1 MVTTAQRVLAG
12 LARVKERGI
21 SLGRRPLEDSDA
33 ARVDPVGRSRRSL
46 APASFRRDLTTQ
58 PPATIFRTSS
68 AVFGVTETDKLLN
81 RRELCLGAL
90 PAVGTITAALSSTSA
105 LAAGAVSVSAGR
117 TVKIHDNTIVPAL
130 GQGSARLGQGRH
142 PEAAE
147 EEALRTGLSLGMTL
161 IDTAEIYGNG
171 NAERLI
177 SHVIAGQRDR
187 VFLVSKVWPS
197 HVAGNGIERACD
209 ASLARLGTDHL
220 DLYLLHWP
228 SGITEFSGVVTA
240 FENLVSAG
248 KIRAWGV
255 SNFKVSHMVQLFH
268 VPHGDRCA
276 TNQILY
282 NLGDRGIERDLLPW
296 CEQHDM
302 PLMAYSPLGGPDA
315 GLLRDLALARIGAA
329 RGCSAAAV
337 ALAWTIRNGKVIA
350 IPESGSAAHVKE
362 NAVALALTLTPEE
375 LEALDAAHPPPGR

>member
-1 MVTTAQRVLAG
+1 
-12 LARVKERGI
+12 
-21 SLGRRPLEDSDA
+21 
-33 ARVDPVGRSRRSL
+33 
-46 APASFRRDLTTQ
+46 
-58 PPATIFRTSS
+58 
-68 AVFGVTETDKLLN
+68 
-81 RRELCLGAL
+81 
-90 PAVGTITAALSSTSA
+90 
-105 LAAGAVSVSAGR
+105 
-117 TVKIHDNTIVPAL
+117 
-130 GQGSARLGQGRH
+130 
-142 PEAAE
+142 
-147 EEALRTGLSLGMTL
+147 MTL

-255 SNFKVSHMVQLFH
+255 SNFKISHMEQLFH

-282 NLGDRGIERDLLPW
+282 NLGDRGMERDLLPW
-296 CEQHDM
+296 CEQRDM
-302 PLMAYSPLGGPDA
+302 PLMAYSPLGGPDP
-315 GLLRDLALARIGAA
+315 GLLRDLALARIGSA

-375 LEALDAAHPPPGR
+375 LEALDAAHPPLGR